1 MAAPEMISRLM
12 VARTAAHMAHLQ
24 TTSFAQH
31 KALDGFYSDIVDLLD
46 SFAETYQGIFG
57 LISKYPE
64 VTMPSG
70 TADKWIESLRN
81 WLKKDRAASCRG
93 ETALENI
100 HDELQALC
108 ASTVYKLRY
117 LDNPVMHEAGE
128 SEEEEEEK
136 ELMGMNKW

>member
-12 VARTAAHMAHLQ
+12 IARNAAHMAHLQ

-31 KALDGFYSDIVDLLD
+31 KALDGFYNDIVDLLD

-57 LISKYPE
+57 LITKYPE
-64 VTMPSG
+64 VTTPMGAP
-70 TADKWIESLRN
+70 DKWIESLRN
-81 WLKKDRAASCRG
+81 WLKKDRASSCRG

-117 LDNPVMHEAGE
+117 LDNPAMREAGE
-128 SEEEEEEK
+128 SEDEEEK
-136 ELMGMNKW
+136 ELMGMGKW